1 MMTITA
7 NTSYAEL
14 NAILDQARDPATA
27 PIRVTDAQLLGLQ
40 HRWSTTLAARLDA
53 AIEFA
58 GSQPLGDAVADT
70 WRALAAHQHTLRQ
83 VLDAGETY
91 STALVHAQRGEFRTL
106 ALAAGL
112 ATLDDP
118 AEHAVQLGRAYRDS
132 ILPGHVHVTPDL
144 ARVSSPTPRATDH
157 ADTHGIG
164 RVAAF
169 LG

>member
-1 MMTITA
+1 MEGHMMTIAA

-70 WRALAAHQHTLRQ
+70 CALAAHQHTLRH
-83 VLDAGETY
+83 VADAGETY
-91 STALVHAQRGEFRTL
+91 PMALVHAQR
-106 ALAAGL
+106 
-112 ATLDDP
+112 
-118 AEHAVQLGRAYRDS
+118 
-132 ILPGHVHVTPDL
+132 
-144 ARVSSPTPRATDH
+144 
-157 ADTHGIG
+157 
-164 RVAAF
+164 
-169 LG
+169 